1 MKSVDIANLF
11 ILRHGD
17 KLHLTNLSLNKLVY
31 YAQVEALKANPQAPL
46 FADDIEAWDYGP
58 VEPAVYHAFKGYGDA
73 QITAPCSALLNE
85 NEDLGF
91 AIGFVDLV
99 AENYGSLSAFD
110 LVNLSHRPGG
120 AWRMKYTGARGVPIT
135 LEDILSSS
143 DYRESPDSSTTFE
156 AALQNVQ
163 DTWPNALRMLET
175 S

>member
-11 ILRHGD
+11 VLRHGD

-31 YAQVEALKANPQAPL
+31 YAQVEALKANPRAPL
-46 FADDIEAWDYGP
+46 FVDGIEAWDYGP

-73 QITAPCSALLNE
+73 RVTAPCSTTLNQ
-85 NEDLGF
+85 NEDLDS

-110 LVNLSHRPGG
+110 LVNLSHRLGG
-120 AWRMKYTGARGVPIT
+120 AWKTKYTGARGVPIT
-135 LEDILSSS
+135 VEDILNSS